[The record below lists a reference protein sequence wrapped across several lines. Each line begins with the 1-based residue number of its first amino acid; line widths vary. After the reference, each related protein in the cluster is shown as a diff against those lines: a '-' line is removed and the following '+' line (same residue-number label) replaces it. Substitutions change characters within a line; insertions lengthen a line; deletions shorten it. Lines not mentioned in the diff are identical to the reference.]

1 MKTINFLDLF
11 CGCGGLSEYFL
22 TDKKYNAIG
31 FVDNDPHCI
40 NTVKHRLQK
49 LKIRNAEELSILG
62 DIQNSNIDNLIKK
75 NLGNKRL
82 DLIIGGPPCQAYS
95 IAGRIRD
102 KDGMKNDYR
111 NFLFES
117 YLRIVKKFQ
126 PKVFLIENV
135 PGILSAAPDGTYI
148 KDRISKDIQKIGYVC
163 SNTFETCLFDL
174 SEFGI
179 PQKRK
184 RVFIL
189 GVNKKIKNC
198 SNLLFNFYQELL
210 NIPKTSLN
218 VEEAI
223 GDLPKLYPLKKNQ
236 LSPKQSHSSSKFQDH
251 TPRFHNER
259 DIKIFG
265 LLAKDIEDK
274 KFKFTSTKNLM
285 KLYETVVGKK
295 SNIHKYYVLRKDEP
309 SNLIPA
315 HLYKDGLRHIHYD
328 SKQARSITVREAARL
343 QSFPDDFDFIAPK
356 TEQYK
361 MIGNAVPALFSNHLK
376 DILLKIISDS

>member
-1 MKTINFLDLF
+1 MKQINFLDLF

-22 TDKKYNAIG
+22 TDKKYNAVG
-31 FVDNDPHCI
+31 FVDNDPYCI

-49 LKIRNAEELSILG
+49 LQIRKAEELSILG
-62 DIQNSNIDNLIKK
+62 DIQDSKIDNLIKN
-75 NLGNKRL
+75 NLGNQKL

-95 IAGRIRD
+95 LAGRIRD

-126 PKVFLIENV
+126 PKIFLIENV
-135 PGILSAAPDGTYI
+135 PGILSAAPEGTPI
-148 KDRISKDIQKIGYVC
+148 KDRIANDIKKIGYIC
-163 SNTFETCLFDL
+163 SDSFDACLFDL
-174 SEFGI
+174 SKFGI

-189 GVNKKIKNC
+189 GVNKNIKNY
-198 SNLLFNFYQELL
+198 SKLLSEFYQELS
-210 NIPKTSLN
+210 NIPSTSLT
-218 VEEAI
+218 VKEAI

-236 LSPKQSHSSSKFQDH
+236 LTPKQSHSSSKFKDH

-285 KLYETVVGKK
+285 KLYETIVGKK
-295 SNIHKYYVLRKDEP
+295 SNIHKYYVLRRDEP

-343 QSFPDDFDFIAPK
+343 QSFPDDFDFIGPK

-361 MIGNAVPALFSNHLK
+361 MIGNAVPALFSRYLK
-376 DILLKIISDS
+376 DILVKFI

>member
-1 MKTINFLDLF
+1 MKKINFLDLF

-22 TDKKYNAIG
+22 TDKKYNAVG

-49 LKIRNAEELSILG
+49 LQIRKAEELSILG
-62 DIQNSNIDNLIKK
+62 DIQDSKIDNLIKN
-75 NLGNKRL
+75 NLDNQKL

-95 IAGRIRD
+95 LAGRIRD

-126 PKVFLIENV
+126 PKIFLIENV
-135 PGILSAAPDGTYI
+135 PGILSAAPEGTPI
-148 KDRISKDIQKIGYVC
+148 KDRIANDIKKIGYIC
-163 SNTFETCLFDL
+163 SDSFDACLFDL
-174 SEFGI
+174 SKFGI

-189 GVNKKIKNC
+189 GVNKNIKNY
-198 SNLLFNFYQELL
+198 SKLLSEFYQELS
-210 NIPKTSLN
+210 NIPSTSLT
-218 VEEAI
+218 VKEAI

-236 LSPKQSHSSSKFQDH
+236 LTPKQSHSSSKFKDH

-285 KLYETVVGKK
+285 KLYETIVGKK
-295 SNIHKYYVLRKDEP
+295 SNIHKYYVLRRDEP

-315 HLYKDGLRHIHYD
+315 HLYKDGLRHIHFD

-343 QSFPDDFDFIAPK
+343 QSFPDDFDFIGPK

-361 MIGNAVPALFSNHLK
+361 MIGNAVPALFSRYLK
-376 DILLKIISDS
+376 DILVKFI

>member
-1 MKTINFLDLF
+1 MKKINFLDLF

-22 TDKKYNAIG
+22 TDKKYNAVG
-31 FVDNDPHCI
+31 FVDNDPYCI

-49 LKIRNAEELSILG
+49 LQIRKADKLSILG
-62 DIQNSNIDNLIKK
+62 DIQDSKIDNLIKN
-75 NLGNKRL
+75 NLGNQKL

-95 IAGRIRD
+95 VAGRIRD

-126 PKVFLIENV
+126 PKIFLIENV
-135 PGILSAAPDGTYI
+135 PGILSAAPEGTPI
-148 KDRISKDIQKIGYVC
+148 KDRIANDIKKIGYIC
-163 SNTFETCLFDL
+163 SDSFDACLFDL
-174 SEFGI
+174 SKFGI

-189 GVNKKIKNC
+189 GVNKKIKNY
-198 SNLLFNFYQELL
+198 SKLLTEFYQELV
-210 NIPKTSLN
+210 NFPQVSLT
-218 VEEAI
+218 VKEAI

-236 LSPKQSHSSSKFQDH
+236 LTPKQSHSSSKFKDH
-251 TPRFHNER
+251 TPRFHNDR

-285 KLYETVVGKK
+285 KLYETIVGKK
-295 SNIHKYYVLRKDEP
+295 SNIHKYYVLRRDEP

-343 QSFPDDFDFIAPK
+343 QSFPDDFDFIGPK

-361 MIGNAVPALFSNHLK
+361 MIGNAVPALFSRYLK
-376 DILLKIISDS
+376 EILIKII

>member
-1 MKTINFLDLF
+1 MRKINFLDLF

-22 TDKKYNAIG
+22 TDKKYNAVG

-49 LKIRNAEELSILG
+49 LQIRKAEELSILG
-62 DIQNSNIDNLIKK
+62 DIQDSKIDNLIKN
-75 NLGNKRL
+75 NLGNQKL

-95 IAGRIRD
+95 VAGRIRD
-102 KDGMKNDYR
+102 KEGMKNDYR

-126 PKVFLIENV
+126 PKIFLIENV
-135 PGILSAAPDGTYI
+135 PGILSAAPEGTPI
-148 KDRISKDIQKIGYVC
+148 KDRIANDIKKIGYIC
-163 SNTFETCLFDL
+163 SDSFDTCLFDL
-174 SEFGI
+174 SKFGI

-189 GVNKKIKNC
+189 GINKKIKNY
-198 SNLLFNFYQELL
+198 SKLLSEFYQELL
-210 NIPKTSLN
+210 NIPQTSLT
-218 VEEAI
+218 VKEAI

-236 LSPKQSHSSSKFQDH
+236 LTPKQSHSSSKFKDH

-274 KFKFTSTKNLM
+274 KFQFTSTKNLM
-285 KLYETVVGKK
+285 KLYETIVGKK
-295 SNIHKYYVLRKDEP
+295 SNIHKYYVLRRDEP

-343 QSFPDDFDFIAPK
+343 QSFPDDFDFIGPK

-361 MIGNAVPALFSNHLK
+361 MIGNAVPALFSRYLK
-376 DILLKIISDS
+376 NILVKII

>member
-1 MKTINFLDLF
+1 MKKINFLDLF

-22 TDKKYNAIG
+22 TDKKYNAVG

-49 LKIRNAEELSILG
+49 LQIRKAEELSILG
-62 DIQNSNIDNLIKK
+62 DIQDSKIDNLIKN
-75 NLGNKRL
+75 NLGNQKL

-95 IAGRIRD
+95 LAGRIRD

-126 PKVFLIENV
+126 PKIFLIENV
-135 PGILSAAPDGTYI
+135 PGILSAAPEGTPI
-148 KDRISKDIQKIGYVC
+148 KDRIANDIKKIGYIC
-163 SNTFETCLFDL
+163 SDSFDACLFDL
-174 SEFGI
+174 SKFGI

-189 GVNKKIKNC
+189 GVNKNIKNY
-198 SNLLFNFYQELL
+198 SKLLSEFYQELS
-210 NIPKTSLN
+210 NIPSTSLT
-218 VEEAI
+218 VKEAI

-236 LSPKQSHSSSKFQDH
+236 LTPKQSHSSSKFKDH
-251 TPRFHNER
+251 TPRFHNDR

-285 KLYETVVGKK
+285 KLYETIVGKK
-295 SNIHKYYVLRKDEP
+295 SNIHKYYVLRRDEP

-315 HLYKDGLRHIHYD
+315 HLYKDGLRHIHFD

-343 QSFPDDFDFIAPK
+343 QSFPDDFDFIGPK

-361 MIGNAVPALFSNHLK
+361 MIGNAVPALFSRYLK
-376 DILLKIISDS
+376 DILVKFI

>member
-1 MKTINFLDLF
+1 MKQINFLDLF

-22 TDKKYNAIG
+22 TDKKYNAVG
-31 FVDNDPHCI
+31 FVDNDSHCI

-49 LKIRNAEELSILG
+49 LQIKKAEELSILG
-62 DIQNSNIDNLIKK
+62 DIQDSKIDNLIKN
-75 NLGNKRL
+75 NLGNQKL

-95 IAGRIRD
+95 LAGRIRD

-126 PKVFLIENV
+126 PKIFLIENV
-135 PGILSAAPDGTYI
+135 PGILSAAPEGTPI
-148 KDRISKDIQKIGYVC
+148 KDRIANDIKKIGYIC
-163 SNTFETCLFDL
+163 SDSFDACLFDL
-174 SEFGI
+174 SKFGI

-189 GVNKKIKNC
+189 GVNKNFKNY
-198 SNLLFNFYQELL
+198 SKLLSEFYQELS
-210 NIPKTSLN
+210 NIPSTSLT
-218 VEEAI
+218 VKEAI

-236 LSPKQSHSSSKFQDH
+236 LTPKQSHSSSKFKDH

-285 KLYETVVGKK
+285 KLYETIVGKK
-295 SNIHKYYVLRKDEP
+295 SNIHKYYVLRRDEP

-343 QSFPDDFDFIAPK
+343 QSFPDDFDFIGPK

-361 MIGNAVPALFSNHLK
+361 MIGNAVPALFSRYLK
-376 DILLKIISDS
+376 DILVKII

>member
-1 MKTINFLDLF
+1 MKKINFLDLF

-22 TDKKYNAIG
+22 TDKKYNPVG
-31 FVDNDPHCI
+31 FIDNDPHCI
-40 NTVKHRLQK
+40 NTVKHRLEK
-49 LKIRNAEELSILG
+49 LQIRNAEELSILG

-75 NLGNKRL
+75 NLGNQKL

-95 IAGRIRD
+95 IAGRVRD

-126 PKVFLIENV
+126 PKIFLIENV
-135 PGILSAAPDGTYI
+135 PGILSAAPEGTPI
-148 KDRISKDIQKIGYVC
+148 KDRIANDIKKIGFIC
-163 SNTFETCLFDL
+163 SDSFDTCLFDL
-174 SEFGI
+174 SKFGI

-189 GVNKKIKNC
+189 GVNKKIKNY
-198 SNLLFNFYQELL
+198 SKLLSQFYQELL
-210 NIPKTSLN
+210 NIPQTSLT
-218 VEEAI
+218 VKEAI

-236 LSPKQSHSSSKFQDH
+236 LTTKQSHSSSKVKDH
-251 TPRFHNER
+251 SPRFHNER
-259 DIKIFG
+259 DIKIFS

-274 KFKFTSTKNLM
+274 QFKFTSTKNLM
-285 KLYETVVGKK
+285 KLYETIVGKK

-343 QSFPDDFDFIAPK
+343 QSFPDDFDFIGPK

-361 MIGNAVPALFSNHLK
+361 MIGNAVPALFSKFLK
-376 DILLKIISDS
+376 DILIKII

>member
-1 MKTINFLDLF
+1 MKKINFLDLF

-22 TDKKYNAIG
+22 TDKKYNAVG

-49 LKIRNAEELSILG
+49 LQIRKADKLSILG
-62 DIQNSNIDNLIKK
+62 DIQDSKIDNLIKN
-75 NLGNKRL
+75 NLGNQKL

-95 IAGRIRD
+95 VAGRIRD

-126 PKVFLIENV
+126 PKIFLIENV
-135 PGILSAAPDGTYI
+135 PGILSAAPEGTPI
-148 KDRISKDIQKIGYVC
+148 KDRIANDIKKIGYIC
-163 SNTFETCLFDL
+163 SDSFDACLFDL
-174 SEFGI
+174 SKFGI

-189 GVNKKIKNC
+189 GVNKKIKNY
-198 SNLLFNFYQELL
+198 SKLLTEFYQELV
-210 NIPKTSLN
+210 NFPQVSLT
-218 VEEAI
+218 VKEAI

-236 LSPKQSHSSSKFQDH
+236 LTPKQSHSSSKFKDH
-251 TPRFHNER
+251 TPRFHNDR

-285 KLYETVVGKK
+285 KLYETIVGKK
-295 SNIHKYYVLRKDEP
+295 SNIHKYYVLRRDEP

-343 QSFPDDFDFIAPK
+343 QSFPDDFDFIGPK

-361 MIGNAVPALFSNHLK
+361 MIGNAVPALFSRYLK
-376 DILLKIISDS
+376 EILIKII

>member
-1 MKTINFLDLF
+1 MRKINFLDLF

-22 TDKKYNAIG
+22 TDKKYNAVG

-49 LKIRNAEELSILG
+49 LQIKKAEELSILG
-62 DIQNSNIDNLIKK
+62 DIQDSKIDNLIKN
-75 NLGNKRL
+75 NLGSQKL

-95 IAGRIRD
+95 VAGRIRD
-102 KDGMKNDYR
+102 KEGMKNDYR

-126 PKVFLIENV
+126 PKIFLIENV
-135 PGILSAAPDGTYI
+135 PGILSAAPEGTPI
-148 KDRISKDIQKIGYVC
+148 KDRIANDIKKIGYIC
-163 SNTFETCLFDL
+163 SDSFDTCLFDL
-174 SEFGI
+174 SKFGI

-189 GVNKKIKNC
+189 GVNKKIKNY
-198 SNLLFNFYQELL
+198 SKLLSEFYQELL
-210 NIPKTSLN
+210 NIPQTSLT
-218 VEEAI
+218 VKDAI

-236 LSPKQSHSSSKFQDH
+236 LTPKQSHSSSKFKDH

-274 KFKFTSTKNLM
+274 KFQFTSTKNLM
-285 KLYETVVGKK
+285 KLYETIVGKK
-295 SNIHKYYVLRKDEP
+295 SNIHKYYVLRRDEP

-343 QSFPDDFDFIAPK
+343 QSFPDDFDFIGPK
-356 TEQYK
+356 SEQYK
-361 MIGNAVPALFSNHLK
+361 MIGNAVPALFSRYLK
-376 DILLKIISDS
+376 DILVKII

>member
-1 MKTINFLDLF
+1 MKKINFLDLF

-22 TDKKYNAIG
+22 TDKKYNAVG
-31 FVDNDPHCI
+31 FIDNDPHCI
-40 NTVKHRLQK
+40 NTIKHRLQK
-49 LKIRNAEELSILG
+49 LQIRKAEELSILG
-62 DIQNSNIDNLIKK
+62 DIQDSKIDNLIKN
-75 NLGNKRL
+75 NLGNQKL

-95 IAGRIRD
+95 VAGRIRD

-126 PKVFLIENV
+126 PSVFLIENV
-135 PGILSAAPDGTYI
+135 PGILSAAPEGTHI
-148 KDRISKDIQKIGYVC
+148 KDRIANDIKKIGYIC
-163 SNTFETCLFDL
+163 SDRFDDCLFDL
-174 SEFGI
+174 SKFGI

-189 GVNKKIKNC
+189 GVNKKIKNH
-198 SNLLFNFYQELL
+198 SKLLSDFYRELL
-210 NIPKTSLN
+210 DIPQSSLT
-218 VEEAI
+218 VKEAI

-236 LSPKQSHSSSKFQDH
+236 LIPKQSHSGSKFKDH
-251 TPRFHNER
+251 APRFHNER

-285 KLYETVVGKK
+285 KLYETIVGKQ
-295 SNIHKYYVLRKDEP
+295 SNIHKYYVLRKNEP

-343 QSFPDDFDFIAPK
+343 QSFPDDFDFIGPK

-361 MIGNAVPALFSNHLK
+361 MIGNAVPALFSKYLK
-376 DILLKIISDS
+376 DILVRLI

>member
-1 MKTINFLDLF
+1 MKQINFLDLF

-22 TDKKYNAIG
+22 TDKKYNAVG

-49 LKIRNAEELSILG
+49 LQIRKAEELSILG
-62 DIQNSNIDNLIKK
+62 DIQDSKIDNLIKN
-75 NLGNKRL
+75 NLGNQKL

-95 IAGRIRD
+95 LAGRIRD

-126 PKVFLIENV
+126 PKIFLIENV
-135 PGILSAAPDGTYI
+135 PGILSAAPEGTPI
-148 KDRISKDIQKIGYVC
+148 KDRIANDIKKIGYIC
-163 SNTFETCLFDL
+163 SDSFDACLFDL
-174 SEFGI
+174 SKFGI

-189 GVNKKIKNC
+189 GVNKNIKNY
-198 SNLLFNFYQELL
+198 SKLLSEFYQELS
-210 NIPKTSLN
+210 NIPSTSLT
-218 VEEAI
+218 VKEAI

-236 LSPKQSHSSSKFQDH
+236 LTPKQSHSSSKFKDH

-285 KLYETVVGKK
+285 KLYETIVGKK
-295 SNIHKYYVLRKDEP
+295 SNIHKYYVLRRDEP

-343 QSFPDDFDFIAPK
+343 QSFPDDFDFIGPK

-361 MIGNAVPALFSNHLK
+361 MIGNAVPALFSKYLK
-376 DILLKIISDS
+376 DILIKII

>member
-1 MKTINFLDLF
+1 MKKINFLDLF

-22 TDKKYNAIG
+22 TDKKYNAVG

-49 LKIRNAEELSILG
+49 LQIRKAEELSILG
-62 DIQNSNIDNLIKK
+62 DIQDSKIDNLIKN
-75 NLGNKRL
+75 NLGNQKL

-95 IAGRIRD
+95 LAGRIRD

-126 PKVFLIENV
+126 PKIFLIENV
-135 PGILSAAPDGTYI
+135 PGILSAAPEGTPI
-148 KDRISKDIQKIGYVC
+148 KDRIANDIKKIGYIC
-163 SNTFETCLFDL
+163 SDSFDACLIDL
-174 SEFGI
+174 SKFGI

-189 GVNKKIKNC
+189 GVNKNIKNY
-198 SNLLFNFYQELL
+198 SKLLSEFYQELL
-210 NIPKTSLN
+210 NIPSTSLT
-218 VEEAI
+218 VKEAI

-236 LSPKQSHSSSKFQDH
+236 LTPKQSHSSSKFKDH

-285 KLYETVVGKK
+285 KLYETIVGKK
-295 SNIHKYYVLRKDEP
+295 SNIHKYYVLRRDEP

-343 QSFPDDFDFIAPK
+343 QSFPDDFDFIGPK

-361 MIGNAVPALFSNHLK
+361 MIGNAVPALFSRYLK
-376 DILLKIISDS
+376 DILVKFI